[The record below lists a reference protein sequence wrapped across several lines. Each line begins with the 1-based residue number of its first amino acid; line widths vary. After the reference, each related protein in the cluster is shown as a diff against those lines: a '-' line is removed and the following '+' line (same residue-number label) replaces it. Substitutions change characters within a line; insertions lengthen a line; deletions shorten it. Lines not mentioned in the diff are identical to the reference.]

1 VSQAHPAVATVHY
14 MILCVALCNNR
25 FALAVYYEF
34 PSADAKQ
41 SVLDSVT
48 WRAKYVFDDDVIRYV
63 SIENFKYELQLRA
76 NVCTTDGSSGDAIED
91 ASKVCTS
98 NERHILSILVHTSVP
113 YGLVHPEVLSYCS
126 PQASKDMR
134 QEGGTE
140 LEQRKQEV
148 INTMLEHLVKSTA
161 LPALSGYAPLR
172 TRLVGWEQ
180 SQVSRGYY
188 AGVGSGTSVGA
199 GTGADNARGVLNSA
213 GKIVAPPA
221 VVLSTAEEAHSEA
234 DVKLH
239 VVSTGPEQAMN
250 AARKGSTAPLLV
262 LAGDA
267 FTESNF
273 DGCIKS
279 ARYAAQ
285 AILKHLEPHH
295 S

>member
-1 VSQAHPAVATVHY
+1 MRQSHSAVVTVHY
-14 MILCVALCNNR
+14 VILCVTLCNNR
-25 FALAVYYEF
+25 FALAAYYEF

-41 SVLDSVT
+41 SVSDSVP

-63 SIENFKYELQLRA
+63 SIENFKYELRA
-76 NVCTTDGSSGDAIED
+76 NEGTADGGNSGAIED
-91 ASKVCTS
+91 ASKGCT
-98 NERHILSILVHTSVP
+98 NDTRHILSILVHTSVP
-113 YGLVHPEVLSYCS
+113 YGLAHPEVLSYCS
-126 PQASKDMR
+126 PQAFKDMR
-134 QEGGTE
+134 QEGGTDLE
-140 LEQRKQEV
+140 LRKQEV
-148 INTMLEHLVKSTA
+148 INTVLEHLIRPTV
-161 LPALSGYAPLR
+161 LPALSGRAPLR

-188 AGVGSGTSVGA
+188 SGVSSSTCVGA
-199 GTGADNARGVLNSA
+199 GTGADNARGVLDSA
-213 GKIVAPPA
+213 GRIVAPPA
-221 VVLSTAEEAHSEA
+221 VVLSTAKDAHSEM

-239 VVSTGPEQAMN
+239 VVSAGPEQTKN
-250 AARKGSTAPLLV
+250 AARKGNTAPLLV

-285 AILKHLEPHH
+285 AILKHLEWKQ